1 MKILDKVFYEKETV
15 TVAKDLLGKLLV
27 RSTRRGDMVGRIV
40 EVEAYRGS
48 DDPASHA
55 YRGKTDRNYLMFGN
69 GGYAYI
75 YFIYGNHYCFNVTA
89 KLGDYPGAVLMR
101 ALEPVEGINLM
112 QMNRQVK
119 DKKSLTDGPGKL
131 TKAMNITMRHN
142 GVDLTKGEELFLCE
156 PEEIENFTI
165 VSTKRVGIR
174 SGMDK
179 LWRFYIKDNDFVSR
193 R

>member
-1 MKILDKVFYEKETV
+1 MEILDRAFYEKETV
-15 TVAKDLLGKLLV
+15 TAAKDLLGKILV
-27 RSTRRGDMVGRIV
+27 KRTSKGNIIGRIV

-69 GGYAYI
+69 GGHAYI

-89 KLGDYPGAVLMR
+89 KIGDDPGAVLVR
-101 ALEPVEGINLM
+101 ALEPIEGINLM

-119 DKKSLTDGPGKL
+119 DMKSLTDGPGKL

-142 GVDLTKGEELFLCE
+142 GADLTKGEELFLCE
-156 PEEIENFTI
+156 PKEIENFTI
-165 VSTKRVGIR
+165 VSTKRIGIR
-174 SGMDK
+174 SGIDK
-179 LWRFYIKDNDFVSR
+179 LWRFYIKDNMFVSR

>member
-69 GGYAYI
+69 GGHAYI

-89 KLGDYPGAVLMR
+89 KIGDDPGAVLVR
-101 ALEPVEGINLM
+101 ALEPIEGINLM

-119 DKKSLTDGPGKL
+119 DMKSLTDGPGKL